1 MPRMRYVAALACAL
15 FAVFA
20 LAATAGATITTRT
33 VEYGPWTIPAG
44 NGDPHDHENMGM
56 ISNEIR
62 SNVARPCTGCK
73 LIAADPEMVDAS
85 TGREVNINTGP
96 MLHHFVLAAN
106 GGGKRDLTCD
116 GTPVGFLGQRFFA
129 SGNERT
135 AIDIER
141 LSYGYEVESSERW
154 SMVTDLMNWSTE
166 SRRVKIKVT
175 FKYATGSDAT
185 SRTNLRP
192 WWLDVDG
199 CSTDSLIEVPN
210 GFSDTHREIRA
221 PSAGRLIAAA
231 GHIHDHGL
239 NVELTNRSRSEA
251 LICNSVAR
259 SGETEAYRTPD
270 GRSHI
275 SSMSTCVGTPVAEI
289 SSGNTLR
296 LHVQY
301 EVPVG
306 HHEIDDAMGIML
318 AFVAP

>member
-15 FAVFA
+15 FAVLA

-44 NGDPHDHENMGM
+44 NGDPHDHENAGM

-62 SNVARPCTGCK
+62 FNVARPCTGCK
-73 LIAADPEMVDAS
+73 LIAIDPELVDAS
-85 TGREVNINTGP
+85 TGREVNVRTGP
-96 MLHHFVLAAN
+96 MLHHFLFAAS
-106 GGGKRDLTCD
+106 GKTDLTCP
-116 GTPVGFLGQRFFA
+116 GTGSGALGQRFFA

-141 LSYGYEVESSERW
+141 LPYGYEVGSRDTW
-154 SMVTDLMNWSTE
+154 NMDVDLMNWSTE
-166 SRRVKIKVT
+166 TRNVKIKVT
-175 FKYATGSDAT
+175 FKYATGTDAT
-185 SRTNLRP
+185 SRTNLTP

-199 CSTDSLIEVPN
+199 CTTDSLIEVPI

-221 PSAGRLIAAA
+221 PSGGRLIAMA

-239 NVELTNRSRSEA
+239 KDELTNQSRSEA
-251 LICNSVAR
+251 LICSSVAR
-259 SGETEAYRTPD
+259 SGETEAYVSPE
-270 GRSHI
+270 GRLSI
-275 SSMSTCVGTPVAEI
+275 SSMSTCVGNPYATI
-289 SSGNTLR
+289 GSGDTLR

-306 HHEIDDAMGIML
+306 HPAINDAMGIMIG
-318 AFVAP
+318 FIAP

>member
-1 MPRMRYVAALACAL
+1 MPRMRYLAALACAL

-20 LAATAGATITTRT
+20 FAATAGAEIVTRT

-44 NGDPHDHENMGM
+44 GGDPHNHETMGM

-62 SNVARPCTGCK
+62 TNVARPCTGCK
-73 LIAADPEMVDAS
+73 LIAADPEMVDAT
-85 TGREVNINTGP
+85 TGREANINTGP
-96 MLHHFVLAAN
+96 MLHHFLFAASN
-106 GGGKRDLTCD
+106 RTDLTCP
-116 GTPVGFLGQRFFA
+116 GSGSGLLGQRFFA

-141 LSYGYEVESSERW
+141 LAYGYEVEANDRW
-154 SMVTDLMNWSTE
+154 TMDVDLMNWSTE

-175 FKYATGSDAT
+175 FKYATGADAT

-199 CSTDSLIEVPN
+199 CSLDSLIEVPN

-231 GHIHDHGL
+231 GHIHDHGV
-239 NVELTNRSRSEA
+239 NVELTNQSRSEA

-259 SGETEAYRTPD
+259 YGETEGYVTPE
-270 GRSHI
+270 GRRSV
-275 SSMSTCVGTPVAEI
+275 SSMSTCIGTPVAEI
-289 SSGNTLR
+289 ASGNTLR
-296 LHVQY
+296 LHVIY
-301 EVPVG
+301 EVPAE
-306 HHEIDDAMGIML
+306 HPAINDAMGIMIG
-318 AFVAP
+318 FVAP

>member
-1 MPRMRYVAALACAL
+1 MPRTRYIAALACAL

-20 LAATAGATITTRT
+20 FAATAGAAITTTT

-44 NGDPHDHENMGM
+44 SGDPHDHDTMGM
-56 ISNEIR
+56 ITNEIR
-62 SNVARPCTGCK
+62 TRVARPCSGCK

-96 MLHHFVLAAN
+96 MLHHFLFAASN
-106 GGGKRDLTCD
+106 RSDLTCP
-116 GTPVGFLGQRFFA
+116 GRGAGVLGQRFFA

-141 LSYGYEVESSERW
+141 LSYGYEVGSSDSW
-154 SMVTDLMNWSTE
+154 TMVTDLMNWSTE

-199 CSTDSLIEVPN
+199 CSFDSLIEVPV
-210 GFSDTHREIRA
+210 GFSDTTRDIRA

-239 NVELTNRSRSEA
+239 NVELNNNSNREA

-275 SSMSTCVGTPVAEI
+275 SSMSTCIGNPVASI

-296 LHVQY
+296 LHAKY

-306 HHEIDDAMGIML
+306 HHEIDDAMGIMI

>member
-20 LAATAGATITTRT
+20 FAATASATITTTT

-44 NGDPHDHENMGM
+44 SGDPHAHESMGM

-62 SNVARPCTGCK
+62 TNVARPCSGCK
-73 LIAADPEMVDAS
+73 LIAVDPEMVDAS
-85 TGREVNINTGP
+85 TGREVNVNTGP
-96 MLHHFVLAAN
+96 MLHHFVLAASN
-106 GGGKRDLTCD
+106 RSDFTCS
-116 GTPVGFLGQRFFA
+116 GTPVGTLGQRFFA

-141 LSYGYEVESSERW
+141 LSYGYEVGSSDSW
-154 SMVTDLMNWSTE
+154 TMVTDLMNWSTE

-199 CSTDSLIEVPN
+199 CSTDSLIEVPI

-239 NVELTNRSRSEA
+239 NVELTNQSSREA

-289 SSGNTLR
+289 ASGNTLR

-306 HHEIDDAMGIML
+306 HPAIDDAMGIML

>member
-1 MPRMRYVAALACAL
+1 MPRTRYLAALACAL

-20 LAATAGATITTRT
+20 FAATAGATITTRT

-44 NGDPHDHENMGM
+44 NGDPHDHDNAGM

-62 SNVARPCTGCK
+62 TNVARPCTGCK
-73 LIAADPEMVDAS
+73 LIAVDPEMVDAS
-85 TGREVNINTGP
+85 TGREVNMRTGP
-96 MLHHFVLAAN
+96 MLHHFVLAASN
-106 GGGKRDLTCD
+106 RTDNTCS
-116 GTPVGFLGQRFFA
+116 GTTVGLLGQRFFA

-141 LSYGYEVESSERW
+141 LSYGYEVGESDRW
-154 SMVTDLMNWSTE
+154 TMVTDLMNWSTE
-166 SRRVKIKVT
+166 TRSVKIKVT

-199 CSTDSLIEVPN
+199 CSTDSLIEVPV

-239 NVELTNRSRSEA
+239 SVELTNQSRSEA
-251 LICNSVAR
+251 LICNSVSR
-259 SGETEAYRTPD
+259 SGETEGYVSPE
-270 GRSHI
+270 GRLSI
-275 SSMSTCVGTPVAEI
+275 SSMSTCIGTPVAEI

-296 LHVQY
+296 LHVKY

-306 HHEIDDAMGIML
+306 HPAIDDAMGIMIG
-318 AFVAP
+318 FVAP

>member
-1 MPRMRYVAALACAL
+1 MPRTRYLAAALACAL
-15 FAVFA
+15 FALFA
-20 LAATAGATITTRT
+20 FAATAGAAITTT
-33 VEYGPWTIPAG
+33 TIEYGPWTIPAG
-44 NGDPHDHENMGM
+44 DGDPHSHEGMGT
-56 ISNEIR
+56 ITNEIR
-62 SNVARPCTGCK
+62 TNVARPCTGCK
-73 LIAADPEMVDAS
+73 LIAIDPEMVDAT

-96 MLHHFVLAAN
+96 MLHHFLFAASN
-106 GGGKRDLTCD
+106 RTDLTCP
-116 GTPVGFLGQRFFA
+116 GSGSGSLGQRFFA

-141 LSYGYEVESSERW
+141 LSYGYEVGSSDRW
-154 SMVTDLMNWSTE
+154 TMVTDLMNWSTE

-175 FKYATGSDAT
+175 FKYATGEDAT
-185 SRTNLRP
+185 RRTNLRP

-199 CSTDSLIEVPN
+199 CSFDSLISVPN
-210 GFSDTHREIRA
+210 GFSDTHRDISA

-275 SSMSTCVGTPVAEI
+275 SSMSTCVGNPVAEI

-301 EVPVG
+301 EVPAG

>member
-1 MPRMRYVAALACAL
+1 
-15 FAVFA
+15 
-20 LAATAGATITTRT
+20 
-33 VEYGPWTIPAG
+33 
-44 NGDPHDHENMGM
+44 
-56 ISNEIR
+56 
-62 SNVARPCTGCK
+62 
-73 LIAADPEMVDAS
+73 
-85 TGREVNINTGP
+85 
-96 MLHHFVLAAN
+96 MLHHFVLAASNRTDNTCN
-106 GGGKRDLTCD
+106 GT
-116 GTPVGFLGQRFFA
+116 TVGLLGQRFFA

-141 LSYGYEVESSERW
+141 LSYGYEVGASDRW
-154 SMVTDLMNWSTE
+154 TMVTDLMNWSTE
-166 SRRVKIKVT
+166 TRRVKIKVT

-199 CSTDSLIEVPN
+199 CSTDSLIEVPL

-239 NVELTNRSRSEA
+239 SVELTNQSRSEA
-251 LICNSVAR
+251 LICNSVSR
-259 SGETEAYRTPD
+259 SGETEAYVSPE
-270 GRSHI
+270 GRRSI

-296 LHVQY
+296 LHVKY
-301 EVPVG
+301 EVPAE
-306 HHEIDDAMGIML
+306 HPAIDDAMGIML

>member
-1 MPRMRYVAALACAL
+1 MPRSRYLVAALACAL
-15 FAVFA
+15 FAMFA
-20 LAATAGATITTRT
+20 FAATAGAAITTTT

-44 NGDPHDHENMGM
+44 GGDPHDHETMGM
-56 ISNEIR
+56 IENEIR
-62 SNVARPCTGCK
+62 TGVTRPCSGCK
-73 LIAADPEMVDAS
+73 LIAVDPEMVDAS

-96 MLHHFVLAAN
+96 MLHHFLFAASN
-106 GGGKRDLTCD
+106 RRDLTCPSS
-116 GTPVGFLGQRFFA
+116 GSGILGQRFFA

-141 LSYGYEVESSERW
+141 LSYGYEVEANDRW
-154 SMVTDLMNWSTE
+154 TMVTDLMNWSTE

-185 SRTNLRP
+185 SRTNLTP

-199 CSTDSLIEVPN
+199 CSLDSLIEVPI
-210 GFSDTHREIRA
+210 GFSDTHREITA

-251 LICNSVAR
+251 SICNSVAR
-259 SGETEAYRTPD
+259 AGETEAYVTPD
-270 GRSHI
+270 GRRHI
-275 SSMSTCVGTPVAEI
+275 SSMTTCIGTPVAEI
-289 SSGNTLR
+289 SRGNTLR

-301 EVPVG
+301 EVPRE
-306 HHEIDDAMGIML
+306 HPAIDDAMGIMIG
-318 AFVAP
+318 FIAP

>member
-1 MPRMRYVAALACAL
+1 MPRTRYLAALACAL
-15 FAVFA
+15 FAVLA
-20 LAATAGATITTRT
+20 LAATAGAAITTTT

-44 NGDPHDHENMGM
+44 NGDPHDHDEAGM
-56 ISNEIR
+56 ITNEIR
-62 SNVARPCTGCK
+62 TRVARPCSGCK
-73 LIAADPEMVDAS
+73 LIGIDPEMVDAT

-96 MLHHFVLAAN
+96 MLHHFVLAASN
-106 GGGKRDLTCD
+106 RTDNTCS

-141 LSYGYEVESSERW
+141 LPYGYEVGSSDSW
-154 SMVTDLMNWSTE
+154 TMVTDLMNWSTE
-166 SRRVKIKVT
+166 SRRVKIRVT

-199 CSTDSLIEVPN
+199 CSTDSLISVPN
-210 GFSDTHREIRA
+210 GFSDTHRDITA

-259 SGETEAYRTPD
+259 SGETEAYRTFD

-275 SSMSTCVGTPVAEI
+275 SSMSTCVGNPVAEI
-289 SSGNTLR
+289 SSRNTLR

-306 HHEIDDAMGIML
+306 HHEIDDAMGIMI

>member
-1 MPRMRYVAALACAL
+1 MPRMRYIAALACAL

-20 LAATAGATITTRT
+20 FAATAGATITTRT

-44 NGDPHDHENMGM
+44 NGDPHDHANAGM
-56 ISNEIR
+56 IANEIR
-62 SNVARPCTGCK
+62 TNVARPCTGCK
-73 LIAADPEMVDAS
+73 LIAIDPEMVDAS
-85 TGREVNINTGP
+85 TGREVNMNTGP
-96 MLHHFVLAAN
+96 MMHHFLFAASNRTDNTCN
-106 GGGKRDLTCD
+106 GTGSGA
-116 GTPVGFLGQRFFA
+116 LGQRFFA

-141 LSYGYEVESSERW
+141 LSYGYEVEANDRW
-154 SMVTDLMNWSTE
+154 SMDVDLMNWSTE
-166 SRRVKIKVT
+166 TRAVKIKVT

-199 CSTDSLIEVPN
+199 CSFDSLIEVPV

-239 NVELTNRSRSEA
+239 SVELTNQSRSEA

-259 SGETEAYRTPD
+259 SGETEAYISPE
-270 GRSHI
+270 GRRSI
-275 SSMSTCVGTPVAEI
+275 SSMSTCIGTPVAEI

-296 LHVQY
+296 LHVKY

-306 HHEIDDAMGIML
+306 HVAINDAMGIMIG
-318 AFVAP
+318 FVAP

>member
-1 MPRMRYVAALACAL
+1 MPRMRYAVALACAL

-20 LAATAGATITTRT
+20 FAATASAAITTTT

-44 NGDPHDHENMGM
+44 GGDPHDHETMGM
-56 ISNEIR
+56 VSNEIR
-62 SNVARPCTGCK
+62 NDVARPCRGCK
-73 LIAADPEMVDAS
+73 LIAVDPEMVDAT
-85 TGREVNINTGP
+85 TGAEVNVNTGP
-96 MLHHFVLAAN
+96 MLHHFLFAASTRTDN
-106 GGGKRDLTCD
+106 TCPSS
-116 GTPVGFLGQRFFA
+116 GAGLLGQRFFA

-141 LSYGYEVESSERW
+141 LAYGYEVTESDRW
-154 SMVTDLMNWSTE
+154 TMVTDLMNWSTE

-199 CSTDSLIEVPN
+199 CSFDSLISVPN
-210 GFSDTHREIRA
+210 GFSDTTRDIRA

-239 NVELTNRSRSEA
+239 NVELNNNSRREEV
-251 LICNSVAR
+251 ICNSVAT
-259 SGETEAYRTPD
+259 SGGTPAYRTPD

-275 SSMSTCVGTPVAEI
+275 SSMSTCIGSPVATI
-289 SSGNTLR
+289 NSGNTLR
-296 LHVQY
+296 LHAKY
-301 EVPVG
+301 EVPAG
-306 HHEIDDAMGIML
+306 HHEIDDAMGIMI

>member
-1 MPRMRYVAALACAL
+1 MPRMRYVAALGCAL
-15 FAVFA
+15 FAVLA
-20 LAATAGATITTRT
+20 LAATAGATITTRV

-44 NGDPHDHENMGM
+44 AGDPHNHETNGM

-62 SNVARPCTGCK
+62 FNVARPCTGCK
-73 LIAADPEMVDAS
+73 LIAIDPEMVDAS
-85 TGREVNINTGP
+85 TGREVNIRTGP
-96 MLHHFVLAAN
+96 MLHHFLFAASN
-106 GGGKRDLTCD
+106 RTDSTCP
-116 GTPVGFLGQRFFA
+116 GTGSGALGQRFFA

-141 LSYGYEVESSERW
+141 LAYGYEVGSRDTW
-154 SMVTDLMNWSTE
+154 NMDVDLMNWSTE

-175 FKYATGSDAT
+175 FKYATGTDAT
-185 SRTNLRP
+185 SRTNITP

-239 NVELTNRSRSEA
+239 SVELTNQSSSEA
-251 LICNSVAR
+251 LICNSVSR
-259 SGETEAYRTPD
+259 SGETEAYVTPE
-270 GRSHI
+270 GRRSI
-275 SSMSTCVGTPVAEI
+275 SSMSTCIGTPVAEI
-289 SSGNTLR
+289 ASGNTLR
-296 LHVQY
+296 LHVKY
-301 EVPVG
+301 EVPAE
-306 HHEIDDAMGIML
+306 HPAINDAMGIML